1 MSLVLTTF
9 FMVYALI
16 TFPSISD
23 VLQETRHLLNDE
35 KRDSSIS
42 YNQFSKLADL
52 LITHALQ
59 IGFYGGLMVGAVCYI
74 AHGLISAFVFFTA
87 VMIYP

>member
-1 MSLVLTTF
+1 MSPVFTTF
-9 FMVYALI
+9 SIVYALI

-35 KRDSSIS
+35 KRGSSIS
-42 YNQFSKLADL
+42 YNQILKLANF

-59 IGFYGGLMVGAVCYI
+59 NGFYGGLMVGAVCYI
-74 AHGLISAFVFFTA
+74 AHGLISAFVFFTG
-87 VMIYP
+87 VMIYS